1 MRSAS
6 LRPTPAALALALSTF
21 AVLSMGLACQKP
33 APAPE
38 APKAAP
44 VEPPPPPAP
53 APEPPP
59 VPVVDEAELAR
70 KAEAERLAAMQ
81 KAATAT
87 LIDINFDFDKSD
99 IRDADKS
106 KLQAI
111 ADFMRTYEKVKIRI
125 EGHCDER
132 GTNEYNIALG
142 NHRAASTMAYLKA
155 LGVADDRFDL
165 VSFGKEKPKVVGH
178 DEESWFANR
187 RCEFKMM

>member
-6 LRPTPAALALALSTF
+6 HRLTPAAFAAALSTL
-21 AVLSMGLACQKP
+21 AVLSMGLACKKP

-38 APKAAP
+38 PVKEAPA
-44 VEPPPPPAP
+44 PPPPPAP

-59 VPVVDEAELAR
+59 APKVDDAELAR
-70 KAEAERLAAMQ
+70 KAEAERMAAMQ
-81 KAATAT
+81 KAAAAA
-87 LIDINFDFDKSD
+87 LRDINFDFDKSD

-111 ADFMRTYEKVKIRI
+111 ADFMRSYGKVRIRI

-142 NHRAASTMAYLKA
+142 NRRAAAALAYLKA
-155 LGVADDRFDL
+155 LGVADERMDM
-165 VSFGKEKPKVVGH
+165 VSFGKEKPKMAGH
-178 DEESWFANR
+178 DEESWFVNR